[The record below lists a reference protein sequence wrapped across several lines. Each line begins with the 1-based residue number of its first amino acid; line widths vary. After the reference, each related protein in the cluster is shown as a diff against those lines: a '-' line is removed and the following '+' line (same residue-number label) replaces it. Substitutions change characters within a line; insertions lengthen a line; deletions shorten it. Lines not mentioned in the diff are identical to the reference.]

1 MQLFVNDLTVI
12 DFSYLCP
19 KRGCIGESWIVD
31 LTLIGSLDEQSM
43 VLDFAKV
50 KKRAKGLI
58 DDILDHKLAVPT
70 QSAHT
75 KIIKK
80 EQGSVVHFNSVNAG
94 PVAIYSP
101 DDAFAFI
108 DVEQLDVDNVSEFLT
123 QQILAEL
130 PDNVEKVILNLR
142 PENIDGFYY
151 HYTHGLKKH
160 DGNCQRITHG
170 HRSKV
175 QVKENGMKCPRL
187 QKYWSDRW
195 QDIYLASAEDTVNAS
210 DLRFIEPVDT
220 QQKMLA
226 FAYSANQ
233 GYFELWIGDNCTE
246 VVPVDTTVECLA
258 EFMNKELCRIKPDAS
273 YQVTAF
279 EGVAK
284 GAIV

>member
-12 DFSYLCP
+12 DFSYLCA
-19 KRGCIGESWIVD
+19 KRGVIGESWIVD

-50 KKRAKGLI
+50 KKQAKRII
-58 DDILDHKLAVPT
+58 DDVFDHKLVVPSKAPQATIEQTSEGAV
-70 QSAHT
+70 
-75 KIIKK
+75 
-80 EQGSVVHFNSVNAG
+80 VNFSSEASG
-94 PVAIYSP
+94 PIGVFMPLDGY
-101 DDAFAFI
+101 AF
-108 DVEQLDVDNVSEFLT
+108 VEVEALTLENAAEFLS
-123 QQILAEL
+123 QKILSEL
-130 PDNVEKVILNLR
+130 PENVEKVLLNLR

-175 QVKENGMKCPRL
+175 QVLENGMKSPRL
-187 QKYWSDRW
+187 QKYWADRW
-195 QDIYLASAEDTVNAS
+195 QDIYLASSEDSIAES
-210 DLRFIEPVDT
+210 ELKFIRPVATDK
-220 QQKMLA
+220 KMLS
-226 FAYSANQ
+226 FAYEASQ
-233 GYFELWIGDNCTE
+233 GYFELWIADCCTE

-258 EFMNKELCRIKPDAS
+258 EFMNAELVKLNSDAT

>member
-19 KRGCIGESWIVD
+19 KRGVIGESWIVD
-31 LTLIGSLDEQSM
+31 LTLVGSLDEQSM

-50 KKRAKGLI
+50 KKQVKGLI
-58 DDILDHKLAVPT
+58 DDVLDHKLAVPQLAPVT
-70 QSAHT
+70 TISENDNGT
-75 KIIKK
+75 LITFT
-80 EQGSVVHFNSVNAG
+80 SSNADD
-94 PVAIYSP
+94 ISIFSP
-101 DDAFAFI
+101 AQAFALI
-108 DVEQLDVDNVSEFLT
+108 NAQEVTVDSVTEFLT
-123 QQILAEL
+123 DKIHAQL

-142 PENIDGFYY
+142 PENINGFYY

-175 QVKENGMKCPRL
+175 LVHENGMKSPRL

-195 QDIYLASAEDTVNAS
+195 KDIYLASVEDQLTFDALLQIKPPANQ
-210 DLRFIEPVDT
+210 DDYY
-220 QQKMLA
+220 A
-226 FAYSANQ
+226 FGYESMQ
-233 GYFELWIGDNCTE
+233 GYFELVISRKCTE
-246 VVPVDTTVECLA
+246 IVPCDTTVECLA
-258 EFMNKELCRIKPDAS
+258 EFMNGQLQALNSEAT

>member
-12 DFSYLCP
+12 DFSYLCA
-19 KRGCIGESWIVD
+19 KRGVIGESWIVD

-50 KKRAKGLI
+50 KKQVKRII
-58 DDILDHKLAVPT
+58 DDVLDHKLAVPVGAEQT
-70 QSAHT
+70 SIEAFDGASAVYFHS
-75 KIIKK
+75 
-80 EQGSVVHFNSVNAG
+80 ENSG
-94 PVAIYSP
+94 PFAVYSP
-101 DDAFAFI
+101 NDAFAFI
-108 DVEQLDVDNVSEFLT
+108 DASAVNLDTAASFLS
-123 QQILAEL
+123 QKIQAEL
-130 PDNVEKVILNLR
+130 PNNVEQVILNLR

-175 QVKENGMKCPRL
+175 QVLENNMKCPRL
-187 QKYWSDRW
+187 QKYWADRW
-195 QDIYLASAEDTVNAS
+195 QDIYLASSEDKIADTE
-210 DLRFIEPVDT
+210 LKFIKPKICE
-220 QQKMLA
+220 QAMLS
-226 FAYSANQ
+226 FAYEASQ
-233 GYFELWIGDNCTE
+233 GYFELWIGQECTE

-258 EFMNKELCRIKPDAS
+258 EFMNSELKKLNPDAS

>member
-19 KRGCIGESWIVD
+19 KRGVIGESWIVD
-31 LTLIGSLDEQSM
+31 LTLLGSLDEQSM

-50 KKRAKGLI
+50 KKRVKAII
-58 DDILDHKLAVPT
+58 DDVIDHKLAVPK
-70 QSAHT
+70 QADST
-75 KIIKK
+75 KISHPG
-80 EQGSVVHFNSVNAG
+80 QGTLIDFSSDKAGQISVF
-94 PVAIYSP
+94 SP
-101 DDAFAFI
+101 DEAFAII
-108 DVEQLDVDNVSEFLT
+108 DSNAVTVDSVGEFLK
-123 QQILAEL
+123 QKILDQL
-130 PDNVEKVILNLR
+130 PDNVESIILNLR

-175 QVKENGMKCPRL
+175 IVQENGMKSPRL

-195 QDIYLASAEDTVNAS
+195 QDIYLASKDDQIQLSELKHISAADADDS
-210 DLRFIEPVDT
+210 Y
-220 QQKMLA
+220 LA
-226 FAYSANQ
+226 FAYEAAQ
-233 GYFELWIGDNCTE
+233 GYFELLISPKCTE
-246 VVPVDTTVECLA
+246 IVPCDTTVECLA
-258 EFMNKELCRIKPDAS
+258 EYMNNQLKTLNPESTYR
-273 YQVTAF
+273 VTAF

>member
-19 KRGCIGESWIVD
+19 RRGVIGESWIVD

-50 KKRAKGLI
+50 KKQVKDII
-58 DDILDHKLAVPT
+58 DRQIDHKLAVPKLASQT
-70 QSAHT
+70 IITT
-75 KIIKK
+75 KDNGTRI
-80 EQGSVVHFNSVNAG
+80 EFCSENADHVG
-94 PVAIYSP
+94 VFSP
-101 DDAFAFI
+101 DEAFAMI
-108 DVEQLDVDNVSEFLT
+108 DAEEVSMQSVITFLT
-123 QQILAEL
+123 EKIHAQL
-130 PDNVEKVILNLR
+130 PDNVEQVILDLR
-142 PENIDGFYY
+142 AENINGFYY

-175 QVKENGMKCPRL
+175 IVRENGMKSPRL
-187 QKYWSDRW
+187 QKYWADRW
-195 QDIYLASAEDTVNAS
+195 QDIYLASAEDQLDFSQLSQLNTPANK
-210 DLRFIEPVDT
+210 DDYY
-220 QQKMLA
+220 A
-226 FAYSANQ
+226 FGYESAQ
-233 GYFELWIGDNCTE
+233 GYFELVIASKCTE
-246 VVPVDTTVECLA
+246 IVPCDTTVECLA
-258 EFMNKELCRIKPDAS
+258 EFMNGQLSEQNTESS